1 MTIIS
6 CMFPEIWSARY
17 IIYNHFGPFF
27 ALLPP
32 PPSSLPPNNPK
43 SWNFENN
50 EKKTHFETPKI
61 MIIYYLVPE
70 IRRVTNVICI
80 FIFGLFFAV
89 LTTPAPSPTNLKLKI
104 LKKWRNHLKIS
115 SFYTC
120 APNRGIVEV
129 SCATDRRTDGR
140 TDGKSDI

>member
-50 EKKTHFETPKI
+50 EKKNPLRDTKNHDHILPCSWDTARDECNLYFYFWAILCRFNYPCPLPNKPKTQNI
-61 MIIYYLVPE
+61 EKMKKSSENII
-70 IRRVTNVICI
+70 
-80 FIFGLFFAV
+80 
-89 LTTPAPSPTNLKLKI
+89 I
-104 LKKWRNHLKIS
+104 LHMCTKSWYRG
-115 SFYTC
+115 
-120 APNRGIVEV
+120 GIVR
-129 SCATDRRTDGR
+129 DRQTDGR
-140 TDGKSDI
+140 TDGR